1 MSTINLA
8 SQNQLRSAWRALS
21 AYTVLCAVLLSQ
33 HGILAAAPLSVG
45 SALPEMKFKDQ
56 HDKPV
61 VIPPDT
67 RWVLMASEKP
77 VSDMV
82 SAVLSAEPAGV
93 MTRMRLV
100 YIADISGMPALITRM
115 FALPKLRELSY
126 SIALVRE
133 ADEVAVVADFPRQT
147 GTATLLRL
155 ENGRISSL
163 GAVRT
168 AAELRLGLGLPPA
181 TYVPENQR

>member
-1 MSTINLA
+1 
-8 SQNQLRSAWRALS
+8 
-21 AYTVLCAVLLSQ
+21 
-33 HGILAAAPLSVG
+33 
-45 SALPEMKFKDQ
+45 
-56 HDKPV
+56 
-61 VIPPDT
+61 
-67 RWVLMASEKP
+67 
-77 VSDMV
+77 
-82 SAVLSAEPAGV
+82 
-93 MTRMRLV
+93 
-100 YIADISGMPALITRM
+100 MPALITRM

-168 AAELRLGLGLPPA
+168 AAELRSGLGLPPA